1 MEKRFLEVFP
11 ELQIGDSVK
20 KLFEKVAVTKVAVT
34 SSRELLRVYIISET
48 WIHKKYIRMAEK
60 AIKDQCFSDTEID
73 VKIIEKFHLSGQYTA
88 ENFFPDYRDSV
99 LLELRDYSIFE
110 YNLLRQAEY
119 EFTAPDEMILTIEES
134 VVLEGKAE
142 ELIRILEKIFCERCG
157 LHLKITLK
165 QKVAQMSKAR
175 KNSDLLI
182 EQEVAAIAERL
193 RKNREA
199 GVGEE
204 ADKEELMI
212 DTAAKLEKKEA
223 KTADRK
229 IEETKKAAEVKK
241 PAQEQK
247 KSFGNGGF
255 SRKGGGDYRRAL
267 KRSDNPDVIYGR
279 DIDDEA
285 IEIRTIEGEMG
296 EVVIRGCVRSLET
309 RDIRNEKTI
318 IMMDITDFTDTIT
331 VKIFLATEQVPELTE
346 NLKKGAFVKLKGV
359 TTIDRFDSQLTIGS
373 VVGIKKIS
381 DFRTGR
387 MDTWPEK
394 RVELHC
400 HTKMSDMDGVS

>member
-1 MEKRFLEVFP
+1 
-11 ELQIGDSVK
+11 
-20 KLFEKVAVTKVAVT
+20 
-34 SSRELLRVYIISET
+34 
-48 WIHKKYIRMAEK
+48 
-60 AIKDQCFSDTEID
+60 
-73 VKIIEKFHLSGQYTA
+73 
-88 ENFFPDYRDSV
+88 
-99 LLELRDYSIFE
+99 
-110 YNLLRQAEY
+110 
-119 EFTAPDEMILTIEES
+119 MILTIEES

-212 DTAAKLEKKEA
+212 DTAAKPEKKEA

-247 KSFGNGGF
+247 KSFGKW
-255 SRKGGGDYRRAL
+255 SIR
-267 KRSDNPDVIYGR
+267 NPVTAYH
-279 DIDDEA
+279 
-285 IEIRTIEGEMG
+285 
-296 EVVIRGCVRSLET
+296 SLE
-309 RDIRNEKTI
+309 DL
-318 IMMDITDFTDTIT
+318 
-331 VKIFLATEQVPELTE
+331 VWL
-346 NLKKGAFVKLKGV
+346 
-359 TTIDRFDSQLTIGS
+359 
-373 VVGIKKIS
+373 
-381 DFRTGR
+381 
-387 MDTWPEK
+387 
-394 RVELHC
+394 
-400 HTKMSDMDGVS
+400 